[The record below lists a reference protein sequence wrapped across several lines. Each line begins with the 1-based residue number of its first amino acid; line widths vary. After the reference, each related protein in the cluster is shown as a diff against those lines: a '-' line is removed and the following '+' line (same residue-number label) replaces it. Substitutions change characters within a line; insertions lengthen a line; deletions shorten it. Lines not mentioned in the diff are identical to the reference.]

1 MNIGIFG
8 GTFNPVHKGHVTA
21 LEKILQAVSLD
32 RVLVMPDRLPPHKSA
47 ENLISGEDR
56 LNMCRLAFGHID
68 KAEVCD
74 YELSKQGKSYS
85 VLTLRHF
92 HSLYPDDRL
101 YFIMGSDMLLSFDKW
116 YRYEE
121 ILSISGLICMSRSA
135 EDTARL
141 EPKAEKLRE
150 KGGEIKV
157 VSAEP
162 FEVSSSQIREMLK
175 KNLDC
180 TCYLDENVVQ
190 YIKDNNLY
198 RGFEIDG

>member
-1 MNIGIFG
+1 
-8 GTFNPVHKGHVTA
+8 
-21 LEKILQAVSLD
+21 
-32 RVLVMPDRLPPHKSA
+32 
-47 ENLISGEDR
+47 
-56 LNMCRLAFGHID
+56 
-68 KAEVCD
+68 
-74 YELSKQGKSYS
+74 
-85 VLTLRHF
+85 
-92 HSLYPDDRL
+92 
-101 YFIMGSDMLLSFDKW
+101 
-116 YRYEE
+116 
-121 ILSISGLICMSRSA
+121 MSRSA

-162 FEVSSSQIREMLK
+162 FEVSSSQIRDMLK